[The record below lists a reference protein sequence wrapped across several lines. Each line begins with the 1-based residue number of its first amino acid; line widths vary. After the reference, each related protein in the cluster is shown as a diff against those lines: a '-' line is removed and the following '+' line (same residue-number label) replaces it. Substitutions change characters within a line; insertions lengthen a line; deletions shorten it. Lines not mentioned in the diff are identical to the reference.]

1 MVALLQLLI
10 FIELGYDC
18 DNPYINSDD
27 ERELNKK
34 PEIEREEELDNRK
47 NIANQKKTIY
57 EAQYNILQK
66 DQAQDTKK

>member
-47 NIANQKKTIY
+47 NIANQKKAI
-57 EAQYNILQK
+57 
-66 DQAQDTKK
+66 